1 MGSDSIELIC
11 FTAREEAARYLVD
24 YGVPVGTFD
33 DTGMSTIAHMVE
45 KMPHIAV
52 DALNQFVIDDTAFR
66 KSYFFLNYLEYDPIK
81 YAIKFFQTL
90 ILNSICLVF
99 FQKLQ
104 NTEKPF
110 FK

>member
-1 MGSDSIELIC
+1 MQNILDDFFEMISNYSKIFSL
-11 FTAREEAARYLVD
+11 FLAREEAARYLVD

-52 DALNQFVIDDTAFR
+52 DALDQFFVDDTAFR

-81 YAIKFFQTL
+81 
-90 ILNSICLVF
+90 
-99 FQKLQ
+99 
-104 NTEKPF
+104 
-110 FK
+110 